1 MEAKKKGL
9 IKKTSLMAYS
19 RPRVGG
25 IIALGIDNGDELIAA
40 RVTDGNREIFLGS
53 KKGKAIR
60 FKEQAVRPMGRTAR
74 GVRGMMVGKD
84 DEIIGM
90 ESIGEGESILTIT
103 ENGFGK
109 RTNTSEYRIQG
120 RGGLGI
126 ITIRTTA
133 RNGNV
138 IGMKQVTN
146 DDEVMFI
153 TNHGK
158 IIRIK
163 ISGISVIGRNT
174 QGVKLI
180 GVKKDEKVVGIARLA
195 EKE

>member
-1 MEAKKKGL
+1 
-9 IKKTSLMAYS
+9 MAYS
-19 RPRVGG
+19 RPRAGG

-53 KKGKAIR
+53 QKGKAIR